1 MLSSNDYLGLGSHPK
16 IKEAGIKAL
25 EDWGSSTTGARLA
38 NGGRT
43 FHRELEDELAAFLGK
58 EACHVHSA
66 GYLACASSITGFADR
81 KDILF
86 ADKNLHSS
94 LWSGIKLSG
103 ARCERFSH
111 NHTGHLRELLEGEDP
126 KTGKIFVIE
135 GVYSMEGHIANFLNF
150 IELARE
156 FNAFVILDD
165 AHGFGVLGRQGR
177 GSQTTLTLL
186 MRLMSSVPA
195 FQNHW
200 LDPGGLLLPVG
211 KP

>member
-1 MLSSNDYLGLGSHPK
+1 MFLRISPSDRLIEMALPFSSKRQSPIIQRILSDDATRLRLKYDTYYHIFEKQVGSRVWKDGKELIMLSSNDYLGLGSHPK

-66 GYLACASSITGFADR
+66 GYLACASSVTGFADR

-94 LWSGIKLSG
+94 SG
-103 ARCERFSH
+103 AES
-111 NHTGHLRELLEGEDP
+111 N
-126 KTGKIFVIE
+126 
-135 GVYSMEGHIANFLNF
+135 
-150 IELARE
+150 
-156 FNAFVILDD
+156 
-165 AHGFGVLGRQGR
+165 
-177 GSQTTLTLL
+177 
-186 MRLMSSVPA
+186 
-195 FQNHW
+195 
-200 LDPGGLLLPVG
+200 
-211 KP
+211 